1 MGILRSESLVCETT
15 TEYGNPL
22 HQQDYKWRGVFRRDA
37 LGLLEQSVRREG
49 A

>member
-1 MGILRSESLVCETT
+1 MGILRSESLGCGIT
-15 TEYGNPL
+15 TEYGDTL

-37 LGLLEQSVRREG
+37 LGLLEQSVRPAG